1 MLRQTSPRHRAHHTL
16 RLIQAQSSAWG
27 AATALRESVPAT
39 SESRP
44 FPKMKTRETL
54 RESVPRT

>member
-27 AATALRESVPAT
+27 AASHSPEGVRACHIRE
-39 SESRP
+39 
-44 FPKMKTRETL
+44 
-54 RESVPRT
+54 